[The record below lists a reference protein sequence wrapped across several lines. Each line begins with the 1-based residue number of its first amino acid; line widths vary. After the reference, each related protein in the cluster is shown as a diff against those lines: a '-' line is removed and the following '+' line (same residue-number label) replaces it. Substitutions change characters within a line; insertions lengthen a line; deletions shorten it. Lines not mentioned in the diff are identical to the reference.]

1 VDRAR
6 ALELKSERGAAATAL
21 KSSIETIH
29 EVGCVVKDLDIGL
42 VDFPT
47 LFRGEEVYLCW
58 KMGESSIQ
66 FWHGVDEGFAG
77 RKPID
82 QDFLD
87 NHRGES
93 PD

>member
-1 VDRAR
+1 MPRA
-6 ALELKSERGAAATAL
+6 AEEPRGAAAPRRL

-77 RKPID
+77 QKANRRRFPSKSLWRPGPVI
-82 QDFLD
+82 
-87 NHRGES
+87 
-93 PD
+93 